1 MFSECIRLIS
11 YFLFPGNIMIFE
23 KYLVPDLVLGSFR
36 EITPELLASRGIRF
50 ILSDIDNTLV
60 TYGDAVPTPDVLAFF
75 AMLEKN
81 GVRIG
86 FLSNN
91 HADRVDTFN
100 RDLGY
105 TAVAD
110 AGKPGTKKAK
120 AAMEEMGA
128 VPEDTMFLGDQLL
141 TDAACAK
148 QLGLFTV
155 IVPPIKDRTDLFNKS
170 KRVIEIPYMRRY
182 RKNQK

>member
-1 MFSECIRLIS
+1 ML
-11 YFLFPGNIMIFE
+11 FE
-23 KYLVPDLVLGSFR
+23 KYLVPDLVLNSFR
-36 EITPELLASRGIRF
+36 EVTPELLASRGIRF

-75 AMLEKN
+75 AMLEEH
-81 GVRIG
+81 GVKIG

-91 HADRVDTFN
+91 HAERVELFN
-100 RDLGY
+100 RELGY
-105 TAVAD
+105 IAVAD
-110 AGKPGTKKAK
+110 AGKPGIRKAK
-120 AAMEEMGA
+120 EAMKKMGA
-128 VPEDTMFLGDQLL
+128 VPENTMFLGDQLL

-170 KRVIEIPYMRRY
+170 KRLIEIPYMRRY

>member
-1 MFSECIRLIS
+1 ML
-11 YFLFPGNIMIFE
+11 FE
-23 KYLVPDLVLGSFR
+23 KYLVPDLVLNSFR
-36 EITPELLASRGIRF
+36 EVTPELLASRGIRF

-75 AMLEKN
+75 AMLEEH
-81 GVRIG
+81 GVKIG

-91 HADRVDTFN
+91 HAERVELFN
-100 RDLGY
+100 RELGY
-105 TAVAD
+105 IAVAD
-110 AGKPGTKKAK
+110 AGKPGIRKAK
-120 AAMEEMGA
+120 EAMEKMGA
-128 VPEDTMFLGDQLL
+128 VPENTMFLGDQLL

-170 KRVIEIPYMRRY
+170 KRLIEIPYMRRY

>member
-1 MFSECIRLIS
+1 ML
-11 YFLFPGNIMIFE
+11 FE
-23 KYLVPDLVLGSFR
+23 KYLVPDLVLNSFR
-36 EITPELLASRGIRF
+36 EVTPELLTSRGIRF

-75 AMLEKN
+75 AMLEEY
-81 GVRIG
+81 GVKIG

-91 HADRVDTFN
+91 HAERVELFN

-105 TAVAD
+105 IAVAD
-110 AGKPGTKKAK
+110 AGKPGIRKAK
-120 AAMEEMGA
+120 EAMEKMGA
-128 VPEDTMFLGDQLL
+128 VPENTMFLGDQLL

-170 KRVIEIPYMRRY
+170 KRLIEIPYMRRY

>member
-1 MFSECIRLIS
+1 ML
-11 YFLFPGNIMIFE
+11 FE
-23 KYLVPDLVLGSFR
+23 KYLVPDLVLNSFR
-36 EITPELLASRGIRF
+36 EVTPELLTSRGIRF

-75 AMLEKN
+75 AMLEEH
-81 GVRIG
+81 GVKIG

-91 HADRVDTFN
+91 HAERVELFN
-100 RDLGY
+100 RELGY
-105 TAVAD
+105 IAVAD
-110 AGKPGTKKAK
+110 AGKPGIRKAK
-120 AAMEEMGA
+120 EAMEKMGA
-128 VPEDTMFLGDQLL
+128 VPENTMFLGDQLL

-170 KRVIEIPYMRRY
+170 KRLIEIPYMRRY